1 MLTSWDKFFTVQG
14 GAKRPSNV
22 EITCDQS
29 LISPTFFPI
38 NVKNKG
44 RSFHLSRVFRKQGCC
59 RSHKAGKYGQTWSAL
74 SIFFLPSKNNW
85 NFLVPISWL
94 GL

>member
-1 MLTSWDKFFTVQG
+1 MLTSWGKFFTVQG

-29 LISPTFFPI
+29 LLSPTFFPI
-38 NVKNKG
+38 NVKSKG
-44 RSFHLSRVFRKQGCC
+44 RSFNYQEFLGNRADVEVIRQASMGRLGRLYRF
-59 RSHKAGKYGQTWSAL
+59 
-74 SIFFLPSKNNW
+74 FFLPSKNNW

>member
-29 LISPTFFPI
+29 LLSPTFFPI

-44 RSFHLSRVFRKQGCC
+44 RSFHLSRVFRKQG
-59 RSHKAGKYGQTWSAL
+59 
-74 SIFFLPSKNNW
+74 
-85 NFLVPISWL
+85 
-94 GL
+94 